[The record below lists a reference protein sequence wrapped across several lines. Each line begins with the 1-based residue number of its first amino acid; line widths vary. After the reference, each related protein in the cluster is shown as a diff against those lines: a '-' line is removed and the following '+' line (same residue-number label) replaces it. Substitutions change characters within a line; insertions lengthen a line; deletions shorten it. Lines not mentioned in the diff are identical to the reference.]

1 MRWLILLLIPLSASA
16 EYCGYDRYG
25 NFYCYENPAI
35 SSGRSVGNMFQQF
48 GQRPS
53 VIQGAQQIQNQRL
66 QNELLRLEIERARR
80 QLEE

>member
-16 EYCGYDRYG
+16 EYCVQDRYG
-25 NFYCYENPAI
+25 YLRCYENPAI

-66 QNELLRLEIERARR
+66 QNELLQLEIERMRR
-80 QLEE
+80 ELDQ